1 MVPFIQSIIE
11 KMCGRFED
19 AAKSGES
26 INLKYCYAA
35 LSFDIMSEYCFSMTP
50 DRVLKPDF
58 DRKCFDDIDDFVEMS
73 LVVSLGL
80 EHVS

>member
-1 MVPFIQSIIE
+1 
-11 KMCGRFED
+11 
-19 AAKSGES
+19 
-26 INLKYCYAA
+26 
-35 LSFDIMSEYCFSMTP
+35 MSEYCFSMTP

-58 DRKCFDDIDDFVEMS
+58 DRKCFEDIDDFVEMS